1 MEKRSDTLPLWLKI
15 VLAILPG
22 IFAAGVEICQRQIP
36 NVTCPYLPGPLFCSL
51 FLCIAGFIYE
61 RQLAIWSFPALG
73 LLLAWMAI
81 GVWESPLM
89 LAVWLGIVAVLV
101 ARWLWSFKYW
111 EVSLLGLL
119 LIGSAVL
126 LVLAGAVK
134 SEMPTP
140 YQEIFYFL
148 TLPISALSMLS
159 ILPGIVGLFLARR
172 ASVQAA
178 LVFVGSAYVMWEMIG
193 DPEYALLLWTDDAT
207 LEMLVALHPPLFFL
221 ILVPIASLLT
231 RSTKAHFVSFLLPIA
246 VGLVSAAAIADAVRP
261 YASFANSVAVD
272 TIGIL
277 LPLTIFMI
285 LYAKKRNL
293 DKNQAF
299 PLISAYR

>member
-1 MEKRSDTLPLWLKI
+1 MEKRSDKLPLWLKI

-22 IFAAGVEICQRQIP
+22 IFAASVEICQRQ
-36 NVTCPYLPGPLFCSL
+36 NLDVAYPYLLAPLFFCSL

-81 GVWESPLM
+81 GVWGSTLM

-119 LIGSAVL
+119 LIGSVVL
-126 LVLAGAVK
+126 LVLLGAMGTEV
-134 SEMPTP
+134 PTP
-140 YQEIFYFL
+140 YQKILELL
-148 TLPISALSMLS
+148 TLPISTLSLLS

-172 ASVQAA
+172 AGVRAA
-178 LVFVGSAYVMWEMIG
+178 LVFVGSAFVMWELVG
-193 DPEYALLLWTDDAT
+193 DPEYGLWNDAT
-207 LEMLVALHPPLFFL
+207 IEMLVALHPHLFFL
-221 ILVPIASLLT
+221 ILTPIASLLA
-231 RSTKAHFVSFLLPIA
+231 RSTKARFASSLLPIA
-246 VGLVSAAAIADAVRP
+246 VGLVSAAAIASAIRP
-261 YASFANSVAVD
+261 YSSFVYSLTVD

-285 LYAKKRNL
+285 LYVRRCNPG
-293 DKNQAF
+293 KNQ
-299 PLISAYR
+299 PLSPVSAYR